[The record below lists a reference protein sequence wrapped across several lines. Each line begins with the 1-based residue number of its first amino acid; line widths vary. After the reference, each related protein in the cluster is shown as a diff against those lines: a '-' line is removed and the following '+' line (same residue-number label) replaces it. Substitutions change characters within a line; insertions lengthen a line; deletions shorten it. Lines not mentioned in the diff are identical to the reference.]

1 MLCSSFAAH
10 NTLDFLGTIAMPG
23 ALRQSALREELRALV
38 AQSEAY
44 FDEISGL
51 TFETTEVPFSLSSFS
66 GADEYWQ
73 QVPTKL
79 QQTAEALVDRL
90 LALGARLTE
99 AAKSSTLTG
108 SEDQRDVKLSVKAMR
123 AALRL
128 RNFQYI
134 EADVLHDEGTV
145 LGLRPASQSE
155 AFGLAPKDAR
165 ERFLSSAQS
174 LAAVLRIV
182 EASIQDQL
190 PNLGAAAPAP
200 AKYRAGTA
208 FIMMWMDPAHPELT
222 DVADAVRGVFRTFDI
237 RAVRADD
244 IEHEGLITDRV
255 INEIRTAE
263 FLFADLT
270 GTRPNV
276 YYEVGFAHALGKRVI
291 LFRKSGTGVHFDLAG
306 YNCPEYENLRDLK
319 EKLSRRLVSLTNKNP
334 GGGEGI

>member
-1 MLCSSFAAH
+1 MSSA
-10 NTLDFLGTIAMPG
+10 ISK
-23 ALRQSALREELRALV
+23 SATREELSSLV
-38 AQSEAY
+38 GQSEAF
-44 FDEISGL
+44 FDKVSAL
-51 TFETTEVPFSLSSFS
+51 TFEANELPFGLSSFS
-66 GADEYWQ
+66 GANEYWQ
-73 QVPTKL
+73 QVPAEL

-90 LALGARLTE
+90 LALGARLTD
-99 AAKSSTLTG
+99 AAKSSALTG
-108 SEDQRDVKLSVKAMR
+108 PEDQQDVKLSIKAMR

-128 RNFQYI
+128 RSFQYI

-155 AFGLAPKDAR
+155 TFGMGPKDAR
-165 ERFLSSAQS
+165 EKFLSSAQS

-182 EASIQDQL
+182 EASTQDDSPVL
-190 PNLGAAAPAP
+190 SANAPAP

-208 FIMMWMDPAHPELT
+208 FIMMWMNPAHPELT

-276 YYEVGFAHALGKRVI
+276 YYEIGFAHAIGKRVI
-291 LFRKSGTGVHFDLAG
+291 LYRKSGTGVHFDLAG

-319 EKLSRRLVSLTNKNP
+319 EKLSRRLVSLTNKKP
-334 GGGEGI
+334 GGGEEI

>member
-1 MLCSSFAAH
+1 VPAA
-10 NTLDFLGTIAMPG
+10 P
-23 ALRQSALREELRALV
+23 RQSALREELRV
-38 AQSEAY
+38 IVSQSEAY
-44 FDEISGL
+44 FDRVSGL
-51 TFETTEVPFSLSSFS
+51 TFETIESTFGLSSFS
-66 GADEYWQ
+66 GADEYWK
-73 QVPTKL
+73 QVPTES
-79 QQTAEALVDRL
+79 QRTAEDLVSRL
-90 LALGARLTE
+90 LAFGARLAE
-99 AAKSSTLTG
+99 AAKSSTLAG
-108 SEDQRDVKLSVKAMR
+108 PEDQRDVKLSVKAMR

-128 RNFQYI
+128 RNFQYV

-155 AFGLAPKDAR
+155 AFGLDPKDAR

-174 LAAVLRIV
+174 LAAVLRII
-182 EASIQDQL
+182 EASAQEL
-190 PNLGAAAPAP
+190 SPTFGATAPPP

-208 FIMMWMDPAHPELT
+208 FIMMWMDPTHPELT
-222 DVADAVRGVFRTFDI
+222 DVADAVRGVFRAFDI

-263 FLFADLT
+263 FLFADLS

-319 EKLSRRLVSLTNKNP
+319 EKLSRRLVSLTNRNP
-334 GGGEGI
+334 GDGGEI

>member
-1 MLCSSFAAH
+1 MSAA
-10 NTLDFLGTIAMPG
+10 LS
-23 ALRQSALREELRALV
+23 QSALREELRLV
-38 AQSEAY
+38 VGESEAY
-44 FDEISGL
+44 FDKVSSL
-51 TFETTEVPFSLSSFS
+51 TFETTESLFGLSSFA

-73 QVPTKL
+73 QVPTEL
-79 QQTAEALVDRL
+79 QRTAENLVSRL
-90 LALGARLTE
+90 LAFGARLGE
-99 AAKSSTLTG
+99 AAKSSTLAG
-108 SEDQRDVKLSVKAMR
+108 PEDQRDVKLSVKGMR
-123 AALRL
+123 SALRL
-128 RNFQYI
+128 RNFQYV

-155 AFGLAPKDAR
+155 AFGLGPKDAH

-174 LAAVLRIV
+174 LAAVLKIV
-182 EASIQDQL
+182 EASAQEHS
-190 PNLGAAAPAP
+190 PNLGATAPAP

-208 FIMMWMDPAHPELT
+208 FIMMWMDPTHPELT
-222 DVADAVRGVFRTFDI
+222 DVADAVRAVFQTFDI

-255 INEIRTAE
+255 LNEIRTAE

-319 EKLSRRLVSLTNKNP
+319 EKLSRRLVSLTNRNP
-334 GGGEGI
+334 GGGKEI

>member
-1 MLCSSFAAH
+1 
-10 NTLDFLGTIAMPG
+10 MPAKPG
-23 ALRQSALREELRALV
+23 QSALLGELRALV
-38 AQSEAY
+38 GESEAY
-44 FDEISGL
+44 FDKVSGL
-51 TFETTEVPFSLSSFS
+51 TFETKESPLGPSLFT
-66 GADEYWQ
+66 GAEEYWQ
-73 QVPTKL
+73 QVPTAL
-79 QQTAEALVDRL
+79 QEVAEALVDRL
-90 LALGARLTE
+90 LTLGARLAE
-99 AAKSSTLTG
+99 AAKSSTLAG

-155 AFGLAPKDAR
+155 AYGMGSESAR
-165 ERFLSSAQS
+165 EKFISSARS
-174 LAAVLRIV
+174 IAAVLRIV
-182 EASIQDQL
+182 EASVQENSL
-190 PNLGAAAPAP
+190 MSVSPAPAA

-208 FIMMWMDPAHPELT
+208 FIMMWMDPTHPELT
-222 DVADAVRGVFRTFDI
+222 DVADAVREVFRMFDI

-244 IEHEGLITDRV
+244 IEHDGLITDRV

-276 YYEVGFAHALGKRVI
+276 YYEIGFAHALGKRVI

-334 GGGEGI
+334 ASGEEI

>member
-1 MLCSSFAAH
+1 MPTA
-10 NTLDFLGTIAMPG
+10 LG
-23 ALRQSALREELRALV
+23 QSTLREELRSLV
-38 AQSEAY
+38 GESETY
-44 FDEISGL
+44 FDLLSAV
-51 TFETTEVPFSLSSFS
+51 TFETRESSFGLSFS

-73 QVPTKL
+73 QLSPEL
-79 QQTAEALVDRL
+79 QGTAESLVDSL
-90 LALGARLTE
+90 LTLGARLSE
-99 AAKSSTLTG
+99 VAKSSALAG
-108 SEDQRDVKLSVKAMR
+108 AEDQRDIKLSVKTMR

-155 AFGLAPKDAR
+155 AFGLGPKDAH
-165 ERFLSSAQS
+165 ERFLASAQS

-182 EASIQDQL
+182 DASAQEHSPSL
-190 PNLGAAAPAP
+190 SSTVPAP

-208 FIMMWMDPAHPELT
+208 FIMMWMDPSHPELT

-276 YYEVGFAHALGKRVI
+276 DYEVGFAHALGKRVI

-319 EKLSRRLVSLTNKNP
+319 DKLSRRLVSLTNKNP
-334 GGGEGI
+334 GSGEEI